1 MSCDSVAC
9 CWDIVC
15 GGGKE
20 EKKKGVDDFTE
31 GLEYR
36 EAAVGSDIDADNMQ
50 MLRKKNWAEGEVLM
64 IFFLFFSFFNCCQG
78 TSVAVPVTFPS
89 IGCQK

>member
-15 GGGKE
+15 GG
-20 EKKKGVDDFTE
+20 EKKKGVDDFTG

-50 MLRKKNWAEGEVLM
+50 MLRKKPGPREK
-64 IFFLFFSFFNCCQG
+64 F
-78 TSVAVPVTFPS
+78 
-89 IGCQK
+89 